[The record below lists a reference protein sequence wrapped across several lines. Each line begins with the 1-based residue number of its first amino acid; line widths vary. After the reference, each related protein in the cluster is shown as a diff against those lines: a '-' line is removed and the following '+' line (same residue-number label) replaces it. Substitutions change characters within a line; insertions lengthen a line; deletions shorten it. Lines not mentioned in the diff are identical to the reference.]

1 MVRLYS
7 ASSSIHKAPLN
18 PFLVQPTG
26 GAALLAATL
35 FQAYGQS
42 HRSSTLFA
50 HPCIQPTKL
59 ALITPHCLFS
69 RKVWLADSFQ
79 GIPPVDTAR
88 FPADAAHEGMDKL
101 EVLHDN
107 DINTVKGHFKKL
119 NLLNDNIEW
128 LGRLHDGD
136 GAVCV

>member
-1 MVRLYS
+1 
-7 ASSSIHKAPLN
+7 
-18 PFLVQPTG
+18 
-26 GAALLAATL
+26 
-35 FQAYGQS
+35 
-42 HRSSTLFA
+42 
-50 HPCIQPTKL
+50 L

-107 DINTVKGHFKKL
+107 NIDAVKGHFKKL

-136 GAVCV
+136 GAVCDVFKPEIAACDVGRGLL